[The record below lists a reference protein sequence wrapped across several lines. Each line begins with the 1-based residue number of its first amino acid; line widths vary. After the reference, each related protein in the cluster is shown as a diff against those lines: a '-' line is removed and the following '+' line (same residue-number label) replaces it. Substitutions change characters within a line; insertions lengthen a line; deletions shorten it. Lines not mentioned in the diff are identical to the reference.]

1 MLTRNLCAVVNLL
14 VTHYSLIGDRNHSG
28 SLSSITVQKF
38 HLNIKPFIHG
48 SNAYIITI
56 YDSINDANNAQLI
69 IINNVITK
77 SKLHRTCTHKPY
89 PVRLITGYDV
99 NKNQT

>member
-1 MLTRNLCAVVNLL
+1 MLTRNLFAVVNLL

-69 IINNVITK
+69 HYNNEIKT
-77 SKLHRTCTHKPY
+77 LQNMYT
-89 PVRLITGYDV
+89 
-99 NKNQT
+99 QTVSGSSNYWI